1 MADISKW
8 KNKNRKILREPVWLP
23 KVKKLGKKLKKIAEP
38 FVEESVWINKRKDPK
53 IAWGLQT
60 FIRSRRSRDY

>member
-38 FVEESVWINKRKDPK
+38 FVEESVWINKIKDK
-53 IAWGLQT
+53 K
-60 FIRSRRSRDY
+60 